1 MREAWAGHRAPG
13 ALLQLA
19 GPGLAAGRPGE
30 PGHAVR
36 RGCTLLAARPAQLP
50 IPLPPLVHARRLSH
64 PPFFFFFLSL
74 IFFFSLQARD
84 WSCRVAGREALPS
97 QAPTAHPAPARGGGC
112 QGRDTEVPT
121 PYPGHPQHTEHL
133 PISHPS
139 SPAPLGLAE
148 TSASMHRGCTCPPLA
163 RHKQPRAPPSLGTR
177 TPSSWSNLRPSSV
190 PRVLQQGGGSQFAP
204 APRCPPPTPISPFN
218 TPPGPVL
225 PHLGTPA
232 QPQFGVVPH
241 QSPGGPRAGQDSDFP
256 PLACRCWPSSPY
268 GSQPWEECPSSSS
281 PAGALFLAF
290 HPYLAARPAGS
301 TQKDAAAGRG
311 WDGRCPRRQ
320 LRP

>member
-1 MREAWAGHRAPG
+1 MREARVGHRARG

-30 PGHAVR
+30 PGRAVR

-64 PPFFFFFLSL
+64 PPFFFFFSFFD
-74 IFFFSLQARD
+74 FFFLSPSTGLELQG
-84 WSCRVAGREALPS
+84 CRTGSAAFPS
-97 QAPTAHPAPARGGGC
+97 THGSPCTSTGGGC
-112 QGRDTEVPT
+112 QSRDTEVPT

-148 TSASMHRGCTCPPLA
+148 TSASMHRGCTCPPRPSTSSPMPPLA
-163 RHKQPRAPPSLGTR
+163 RHKDTQQLEQPETQLHAAHAAAGWGIPVCSS
-177 TPSSWSNLRPSSV
+177 TPL
-190 PRVLQQGGGSQFAP
+190 
-204 APRCPPPTPISPFN
+204 PTTHLPISPFN
-218 TPPGPVL
+218 TLPGPVL

-268 GSQPWEECPSSSS
+268 GSQPWEGCPSSSS